1 MRTSCDSAGGSS
13 VPEGQGRLQFLTLL
27 VVSKLRFCSI
37 QTIFRVF
44 SCIPTPR
51 HDCLGGQM
59 NTDMNGPEISWRFIS
74 SRGKTASTFVW
85 ISGQATSPLKDF
97 FTSIL
102 SEEDCFRI
110 RVREIS
116 RKRSGFAYLVTAG
129 VLPLPDFLSPHFFFS
144 VSEFLL
150 FNGPSLGGGRHG
162 GQGAVPDLGCRPK
175 LTEALKNPRSGRYDD
190 LEISLA
196 S

>member
-1 MRTSCDSAGGSS
+1 M
-13 VPEGQGRLQFLTLL
+13 V
-27 VVSKLRFCSI
+27 
-37 QTIFRVF
+37 
-44 SCIPTPR
+44 
-51 HDCLGGQM
+51 
-59 NTDMNGPEISWRFIS
+59 FIS

-116 RKRSGFAYLVTAG
+116 RKRLGFAYLVTNGAG
-129 VLPLPDFLSPHFFFS
+129 SCHCPTFFRPTFFS
-144 VSEFLL
+144 LGVGVPFVQRAVSWRRSPWWTGSSSRFGLSSEA
-150 FNGPSLGGGRHG
+150 HG
-162 GQGAVPDLGCRPK
+162 SAEESQCRK
-175 LTEALKNPRSGRYDD
+175 DAEQTNWAGRYDD

>member
-129 VLPLPDFLSPHFFFS
+129 VLPLPDFLSPHFF
-144 VSEFLL
+144 
-150 FNGPSLGGGRHG
+150 SLGVGVPFVQRAVSWRRSPWWTGSSSRFGLSSEAHG
-162 GQGAVPDLGCRPK
+162 SAEESQVWAV
-175 LTEALKNPRSGRYDD
+175 
-190 LEISLA
+190 
-196 S
+196 